1 MNKESLGKKLEK
13 AVNEYNK
20 YRSSEVTA
28 KIVSMSGKSIK
39 IEFSGPYCR
48 SCGFYDYFDDFRYT
62 LEDLGIKSSVDEIE
76 ETEEGVFVTFLM
88 VD

>member
-62 LEDLGIKSSVDEIE
+62 LKDLGIKSSVDEIE